1 VNLAASGVRLPHAGD
16 ECVRRDVKYASDAC
30 DQLLAKSMVE
40 VPSGSFMMGSNA
52 HYPEE
57 SPAHE
62 EHVAAFVSYQHP
74 VANAEFRRFV
84 SEAGYRTTATPP
96 VEDISGGDAAVL
108 VAGSLIFR
116 RQRFPGGLTGSIGS
130 SSRSTPARVTR
141 YRRETGHG

>member
-1 VNLAASGVRLPHAGD
+1 MPPPACARHTHRGRVCPSRCRVP
-16 ECVRRDVKYASDAC
+16 SDAY
-30 DQLLAKSMVE
+30 DQVLAKYMVE

-52 HYPEE
+52 HYPEK

-130 SSRSTPARVTR
+130 SSRSTTARVTS
-141 YRRETGHG
+141 YRRETGHA

>member
-1 VNLAASGVRLPHAGD
+1 
-16 ECVRRDVKYASDAC
+16 
-30 DQLLAKSMVE
+30 MVE

-52 HYPEE
+52 LYSEE
-57 SPAHE
+57 SPPHE

-74 VANAEFRRFV
+74 VANAEFRRLV

-96 VEDISGGDAAVL
+96 IEDISGGDAAVL

-130 SSRSTPARVTR
+130 SSRSTPTRVTS